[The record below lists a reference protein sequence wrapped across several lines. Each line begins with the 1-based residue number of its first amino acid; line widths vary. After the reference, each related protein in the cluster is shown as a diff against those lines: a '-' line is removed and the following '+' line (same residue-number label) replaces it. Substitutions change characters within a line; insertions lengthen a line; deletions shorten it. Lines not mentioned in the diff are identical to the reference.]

1 MDPSNGE
8 VTPCAML
15 LTALLNSFYPRAGID
30 SPLILMHHRR
40 LMSGA
45 DRLAAPVRSIAALR
59 YKLLSSIK
67 I

>member
-1 MDPSNGE
+1 MDSSNGE

-30 SPLILMHHRR
+30 SPLILMHRQR

-45 DRLAAPVRSIAALR
+45 DRLAAVRSIAALCC
-59 YKLLSSIK
+59 KLLSSIK